1 VSLVVKHTRK
11 FTFVASINVKGTSGT
26 VGGPKEEVGK
36 MATLDSIKKETRQAR
51 QIKAIIIKKC

>member
-1 VSLVVKHTRK
+1 VSLAVKHTRK

-36 MATLDSIKKETRQAR
+36 MATLGSIQKKRLGKQDKLKR
-51 QIKAIIIKKC
+51 